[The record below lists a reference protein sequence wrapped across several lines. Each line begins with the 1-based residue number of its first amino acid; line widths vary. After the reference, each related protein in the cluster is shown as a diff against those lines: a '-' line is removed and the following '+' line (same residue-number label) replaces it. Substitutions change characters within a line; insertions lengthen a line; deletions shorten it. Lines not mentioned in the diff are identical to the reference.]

1 MWWSPGAVARPVD
14 CPISASAGTDA
25 AVRSRYASGRTAT
38 ALELERP
45 PVVEHLEAA
54 LPTELFQLPV
64 VGADAHLGQHL
75 LVHRD
80 RHPRAD
86 PAQVVDRVGQL
97 QTRRPRLHGPQ
108 LARAPPAASAA

>member
-14 CPISASAGTDA
+14 CPINASAGTEA

-45 PVVEHLEAA
+45 PVVEHLEAP
-54 LPTELFQLPV
+54 LPTELSPLRIV
-64 VGADAHLGQHL
+64 AADAHLGHPPL
-75 LVHRD
+75 AHRP
-80 RHPRAD
+80 RPPRAD

-97 QTRRPRLHGPQ
+97 QPRRPGRHGQQ
-108 LARAPPAASAA
+108 L